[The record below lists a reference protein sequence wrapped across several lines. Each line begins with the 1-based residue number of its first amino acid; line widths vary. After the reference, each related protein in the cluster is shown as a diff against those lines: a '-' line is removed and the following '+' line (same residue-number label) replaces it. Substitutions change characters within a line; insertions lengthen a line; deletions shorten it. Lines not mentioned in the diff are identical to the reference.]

1 MLRVGI
7 LRRPLAAVAALSL
20 VALTGCPDDPYDPNT
35 WIEKL
40 DNPSE
45 VERAV
50 TELERFEDPKAIEP
64 LAKTWEKYQ
73 RSTRVLRIIIKLAA
87 QDEEGE
93 GKFYEDGPYWDKA
106 RPVLEKALEELDIG
120 DNRSIDN
127 AALAADAL
135 GEAGDSSAVPLLIK
149 AVNTNMPKLSRA
161 QDVRLRSIRSLG
173 KFGDNE
179 RAVDTLIKVLEAEPK
194 EQRIELFAAAA
205 LALGETRSDKAIV
218 PLLEAMFKVGPIF
231 PQVRRA
237 IVGIGPKAVPHL
249 VKIFNN
255 EHKEINDLARKNKF
269 NVDCWPNG
277 KGADKQAIIGLG
289 TTCQHPTQLE
299 FKSALLLGD
308 LSAKSAAPVLI
319 KGLDD
324 VPLPSYVQKESV
336 GPPQHDAI
344 LGALSKIQPPADMG
358 AHDRVRRFYLADDTD
373 DSLRPKAIDVYSFL
387 APDADHIGD
396 LASRMRPDRQ
406 DCSEKDKRKCP
417 FAREEFGAAMIA
429 YGRLASSAKHLEPLD
444 GIIAG
449 FKRSAD
455 GLDKQLDGL
464 EKKRKAAEEAL
475 KKAET
480 AWEESPAGKKA
491 AEAAKEAAKAG
502 KVATDDKKKDE
513 PNTPEYKALDKAKAA
528 FKKIDDEFVD
538 LEQLATQERALQ
550 RGYEQAKVRGL
561 VAIHC
566 KGKADCLATIWTDD
580 KALDELLG
588 GKDGKSGPV
597 DGYGELSKDDKKAFM
612 LAAADRGLL
621 DLIKMGSKAKGVT
634 DTLLEHVGSTERI
647 IRQGVLLAL
656 MHTADLPAE
665 RKKILAALDAVI
677 KRQGDESTLRALT
690 VETET
695 SRNFFLWAGDK

>member
-20 VALTGCPDDPYDPNT
+20 VALAGCPDDPYDPNT
-35 WIEKL
+35 WIDKL

-50 TELERFEDPKAIEP
+50 TELERFEDPKAIKP

-73 RSTRVLRIIIKLAA
+73 RSTRVLRIIIKLSA

-93 GKFYEDGPYWDKA
+93 GKFWEDGPYWDRA
-106 RPVLEKALEELDIG
+106 LPVLEKALEDLDIG

-135 GEAGDSSAVPLLIK
+135 GEAGNSSAVPLLIK

-179 RAVDTLIKVLEAEPK
+179 RAVDTLIKVLEQDPK
-194 EQRIELFAAAA
+194 DQRIELFAAAA
-205 LALGETRSDKAIV
+205 LALGETRSEKSIV

-249 VKIFNN
+249 VKIFKN
-255 EHKEINDLARKNKF
+255 EHKEINELARKNKF
-269 NVDCWPNG
+269 NVDCWPSG
-277 KGADKQAIIGLG
+277 KGADKQAVIGMG
-289 TTCQHPTQLE
+289 TSCQHPTQLE

-308 LSAKSAAPVLI
+308 LVAKSAADVLI

-324 VPLPSYVQKESV
+324 IPLPSYVQKESV
-336 GPPQHDAI
+336 GPLQHDAI
-344 LGALSKIQPPADMG
+344 LGALSKIQPSESAG
-358 AHDRVRRFYLADDTD
+358 AAERVRRFYLADDTD
-373 DSLRPKAIDVYSFL
+373 DMLRPKAIDVYSFL
-387 APDADHIGD
+387 ATDAQHIGD
-396 LASRMRPDRQ
+396 LQTRMSPDRQ
-406 DCSEKDKRKCP
+406 SCSESDKRKCP

-429 YGRLASSAKHLEPLD
+429 YGRLGDSEKHLGPLERIVAD
-444 GIIAG
+444 
-449 FKRSAD
+449 FKKSAD
-455 GLDKQLDGL
+455 GLDKQLAAL
-464 EKKRKAAEEAL
+464 EKKRKAAEDEL
-475 KKAET
+475 KKAED
-480 AWEESPAGKKA
+480 AWKASPEGKKAEEAARKLAKAGKKA
-491 AEAAKEAAKAG
+491 PEK
-502 KVATDDKKKDE
+502 DKKDK

-528 FKKIDDEFVD
+528 FKKIDDQFID
-538 LEQLATQERALQ
+538 IEQLATQERAIQ
-550 RGYEQAKVRGL
+550 RGYEQAMTRVL

-566 KGKADCLATIWTDD
+566 KGKADCLATVWNDE
-580 KALDELLG
+580 KALATALKGRVDYDKLS
-588 GKDGKSGPV
+588 DG
-597 DGYGELSKDDKKAFM
+597 DKKAFQM
-612 LAAADRGLL
+612 AAADRALL

-634 DTLLEHVGSTERI
+634 DTLLEHVGSRERI
-647 IRQGVLLAL
+647 VRQGVLLAL
-656 MHTADLPAE
+656 THTADLPAE
-665 RKKILAALDAVI
+665 RDKVLKTLDAI
-677 KRQGDESTLRALT
+677 IEEQQDESTLRALT

-695 SRNFFLWAGDK
+695 ARNYFIWGGDK